1 MQKLQ
6 SDTIDSID
14 NILLKQK
21 IATELYSY
29 KDRQDI
35 VTYNKVEDVVIVGD
49 DLQHY
54 PVKSNSQL
62 RVVVLMKFEVETDI
76 KNDFT
81 YVINNS
87 GTAQSHL
94 QECLPEEVNSIR
106 CVGIM
111 HESKIRTNTIYK
123 EAYSLS
129 DEEFF
134 DISVDS

>member
-35 VTYNKVEDVVIVGD
+35 VTYNKVKDVAIVGD
-49 DLQHY
+49 DLRHD

-62 RVVVLMKFEVETDI
+62 RVVVLMKFEVETDV

-81 YVINNS
+81 YAINNS

-111 HESKIRTNTIYK
+111 HESKVQTNTIYK

-129 DEEFF
+129 NEEFI
-134 DISVDS
+134 DISLDS

>member
-87 GTAQSHL
+87 GTAQTHL
-94 QECLPEEVNSIR
+94 QESLPEEVNSIR

-111 HESKIRTNTIYK
+111 HESKVRTNTIYK